1 MHDMQTTEGAW
12 ITLNKPV
19 GWSKV
24 KINQN
29 KLYTKLIKCL
39 TSTNF

>member
-1 MHDMQTTEGAW
+1 MQTTEGAW

-24 KINQN
+24 KIKQN
-29 KLYTKLIKCL
+29 KLYNKLIKYL
-39 TSTNF
+39 INTNF